1 MWSWAPGLMNATLRL
16 AQADPVAAGSA
27 PAAAAAGKA
36 AEGAAQGTGGGMAF
50 QQILIF
56 VAIFAVFWLL
66 VLRPQQ
72 KKAKEHRS
80 FVDSLKIGSRVVT
93 SSGMFGK
100 VTHIDGNEVKLEIA
114 DKVVIR
120 VLRAQIAGLEA
131 NADQAV
137 ANVGG
142 R

>member
-1 MWSWAPGLMNATLRL
+1 MWNWAPGLMNAALRL
-16 AQADPVAAGSA
+16 AQADPVAPGSA
-27 PAAAAAGKA
+27 PVAEAAGAAAN
-36 AEGAAQGTGGGMAF
+36 GAAQGAGGGMAF

-72 KKAKEHRS
+72 KKAKEHRT
-80 FVDSLKIGSRVVT
+80 FVEALKIGSRVVT
-93 SSGMFGK
+93 NSGIFGK

-120 VLRAQIAGLEA
+120 VLKNQVAGLEA

-137 ANVGG
+137 ANSGG

>member
-27 PAAAAAGKA
+27 PAAAAGKA
-36 AEGAAQGTGGGMAF
+36 AEGAAQGAGSGMAF

-72 KKAKEHRS
+72 KKAKDHRA

-93 SSGMFGK
+93 SSGIFGK
-100 VTHIDGNEVKLEIA
+100 VTGLDGNEVSLEIA

-120 VLRAQIAGLEA
+120 VLRSNVAGLEA

-137 ANVGG
+137 ANSGA

>member
-1 MWSWAPGLMNATLRL
+1 MNATLRL